1 MASQNCSTVSS
12 HKMGM
17 DRITALAGIFLLI
30 STCMLGCSDNGTD
43 TKDSA
48 APKKDSAPSTES
60 TEATAQP
67 TTPSEQASATE
78 EVAAKTAPADE
89 IANKT
94 APPVANPVSQGEKIY
109 KSGCFACHATG
120 VAGAPTF
127 GDAAL
132 WKGRIA
138 KGRDLLINHAINGFT
153 GTTGVMP
160 PKGGFTNFSD
170 EDIAA
175 AVDYM
180 IQAAQ

>member
-1 MASQNCSTVSS
+1 MASQNRNTVSS

-17 DRITALAGIFLLI
+17 DRITALTGILLLI
-30 STCMLGCSDNGTD
+30 SSCMLGCSDNGTD

-48 APKKDSAPSTES
+48 ALTKDSAPSTES
-60 TEATAQP
+60 TEATAKP
-67 TTPSEQASATE
+67 TPSEQAATPK
-78 EVAAKTAPADE
+78 EVPTKTAPAE
-89 IANKT
+89 EVGNKT

-160 PKGGFTNFSD
+160 PKGGFTHFSD